1 VPPVVFVVPHTHWD
15 REWYHPAARFEARL
29 ARLVDGAAAALAA
42 EPNVPSFLL
51 DGQAVVLDDYAR
63 HREGGAAALHRL
75 LADGRLEAGPWYV
88 LPDEFL
94 VSAEALVRNLLEG
107 GRTVR
112 RFGGRPLPVGYAPD
126 AFGHTGALPTLLA
139 GFGIDVALVWRGFGG
154 APGQERDLHR
164 WRGPDGAS
172 VVMVHLPPDGYENG
186 ANLPVDPGA
195 AAERWAG
202 LRAQLAPR
210 ARAPLWLVMNGAD
223 HHAMHADLPRAV
235 TALGMAAE
243 RGEGG
248 RGGGADVRLAG
259 LGDYAE
265 AVSAWAR
272 SHPASLPDVTGELRE
287 GWAYAW
293 VLQGTHGSR
302 LYLKQANAW
311 CQRFLERV
319 VEPLAALALA
329 RGVDLRE
336 EVRVAW
342 RTLLENQPHDSI
354 CGTSHDDVH
363 REMQVRFARCAALAD
378 EAARRALDVVT
389 GRDAA
394 AARVAGRA
402 AWKPALAAMNPAALP
417 FAGVIEARVAL
428 FRGDVKVGQAWVKR
442 GTGARGHG
450 GTDKAET
457 AIVVRGPDGRPLP
470 CQELGRYEGHDLV
483 ESPLHYPD
491 ADAVEWRRVAIRV
504 RDLPPLGV
512 AVHPVEEAAAAP
524 NVAIPDP
531 VRWIGDEIDNGRIR
545 VRVVADGSF
554 TMTDVRSGRSARG
567 LGGLEDERDVGD
579 SYTSSVPPSSAVV
592 RVPDAVAVRVVHEG
606 PLRGE
611 VEAVRRY
618 YAADLEVTTRLTLD
632 AGAERVA
639 IAVSGT
645 NRRRDHRLR
654 MVFPLGEPAL
664 RCVADGHFG
673 PVERVVGV
681 PRAPAGAR
689 EQPAPTAPMQRY
701 VVAAGARTALAV
713 FGDGLPQYELRKD
726 GTLLLTLL
734 RAFGEL
740 SKPDLPE
747 RPGHAGWPTPTPEAQ
762 CLGPFTARCAVWLGG
777 PGAADDL
784 TGVERAAEAFL
795 APPWVV
801 MQRAL
806 LTRPAPVAGPT
817 LAGDGLVI
825 SAVKPAEEGRAIVLR
840 CYNAGAVAVQGVW
853 RLPWPVTS
861 AERCRLDETPIE
873 PLSVR
878 DHRIAFEAPPRAV
891 VTIRVVPVAGEV
903 A

>member
-1 VPPVVFVVPHTHWD
+1 MPPVVFVVPHTHWD

-63 HREGGAAALHRL
+63 HREGGAAALKRL

-88 LPDEFL
+88 LPDELL

-126 AFGHTGALPTLLA
+126 AFGHTGSLPTLLA
-139 GFGIDVALVWRGFGG
+139 GFGIDVAVVWRGFGG
-154 APGQERDLHR
+154 VRGQEQDLYR
-164 WRGPDGAS
+164 WRGPDGS
-172 VVMVHLPPDGYENG
+172 GLVMVHLPPDGYENG
-186 ANLPVDPGA
+186 ANLPADPKA
-195 AAERWAG
+195 AAERWAA

-223 HHAMHADLPRAV
+223 HHAMQPDLPRAV
-235 TALGMAAE
+235 AALRAAAD
-243 RGEGG
+243 
-248 RGGGADVRLAG
+248 GADVRLAR
-259 LGDYAE
+259 LGDYAA
-265 AVSAWAR
+265 AVSEWALG
-272 SHPASLPDVTGELRE
+272 HPASLPDVVGELRA

-302 LYLKQANAW
+302 LHLKQANGW

-319 VEPLAALALA
+319 VEPLAALALT

-336 EVRVAW
+336 EMRVAW
-342 RTLLENQPHDSI
+342 RTLLENHPHDSI
-354 CGTSHDDVH
+354 CGTSHDLVH

-378 EAARRALDVVT
+378 ETARRALDVVT

-394 AARVAGRA
+394 AARVADRT
-402 AWKPALAAMNPAALP
+402 AWRPALVVANPAPVP
-417 FAGVIEARVAL
+417 FDGVVEARVAL
-428 FRGDVKVGQAWVKR
+428 FRGDVTVGQAWVKR
-442 GTGARGHG
+442 AG
-450 GTDKAET
+450 GRADGRTEGRPILVKA
-457 AIVVRGPDGRPLP
+457 PDGRALP
-470 CQELGRYEGHDLV
+470 CQELERYEGHDLV

-491 ADAVEWRRVAIRV
+491 ADAVEWRRVAIRMSG
-504 RDLPPLGV
+504 LPPLGV
-512 AVHPVEEAAAAP
+512 AVLPVEEAATAP
-524 NVAIPDP
+524 KVDIPDP
-531 VRWIGDEIDNGRIR
+531 VRWTGDEIDNGRIR
-545 VRVVADGSF
+545 LRVAADGTF
-554 TMTDVRSGRSARG
+554 TLTDVRSGRSASG
-567 LGGLEDERDVGD
+567 LGGLEDEPDIGD
-579 SYTSSVPPSSAVV
+579 SYTSSVPPDSAVV
-592 RVPDAVAVRVVHEG
+592 RVPDAVAVRVVHQG

-611 VEAVRRY
+611 VEVMRRY
-618 YAADLEVTTRLTLD
+618 HAADIEVTTRLTLD
-632 AGAERVA
+632 AGADHVA

-645 NRRRDHRLR
+645 NRRPDHRLR
-654 MVFPLGEPAL
+654 MVFPLGERPR
-664 RCVADGHFG
+664 RCVGDGHFG
-673 PVERVVGV
+673 PVERPVGV

-689 EQPAPTAPMQRY
+689 EQPVLTAPMQRY

-713 FGDGLPQYELRKD
+713 FGDGLPQYELRKG

-762 CLGPFTARCAVWLGG
+762 CLGPFTARCAVWIGG
-777 PGAADDL
+777 AGAADGL
-784 TGVERAAEAFL
+784 AGVERAAEAFL
-795 APPWVV
+795 TPPWVV
-801 MQRAL
+801 MQRAIL
-806 LTRPAPVAGPT
+806 AHPAPVAGPT
-817 LAGDGLVI
+817 LEGEGLVI

-840 CYNAGAVAVQGVW
+840 CYNARAAAVRGAWQ
-853 RLPWPVTS
+853 LPWPVTS

-878 DHRIAFEAPPRAV
+878 DDRIAFEAPSRAV
-891 VTIRVVPVAGEV
+891 VTIRVVPVAR